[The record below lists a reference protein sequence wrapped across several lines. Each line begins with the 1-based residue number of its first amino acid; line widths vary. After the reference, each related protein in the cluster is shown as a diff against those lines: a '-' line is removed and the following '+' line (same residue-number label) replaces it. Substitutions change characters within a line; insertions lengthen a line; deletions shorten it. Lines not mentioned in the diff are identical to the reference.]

1 MNATNRRRFLQDTS
15 VGLASS
21 VTLASA
27 GSARAMNA
35 RDEVVVG
42 LVGHGGRGR
51 QVAGLFASLENVRLG
66 WVADANRNR
75 LQQAAKGFNGQQ
87 PKLTDD
93 MRKIFD
99 DPSVDAV
106 IVATPDHWH
115 APAAI
120 LACDAGKH
128 VYVEKPCS
136 HNIREGRLLVEAA
149 RRNKRLV
156 QHGTQVRST
165 RMMIEAVQRLRDG
178 LIGDVKVVKA
188 WNVQRRGS
196 IGHETPQDPPAH
208 LDYDLWQGPT
218 PPLPYQHN
226 RVDSGWHWW
235 YHYGTGDMG
244 NDGVH
249 DIDYARW
256 GLGVEIH
263 PNRVVALGG
272 KYFFDDDQQFPD
284 TQQVAFEYDGDGAHG
299 SRRMLIYEQ
308 RLWSTNYPHNV
319 DSGVEYYGTKGQ
331 LFLSRRGKAQW
342 LGERNQRQELD
353 IKLQPQD
360 DRQHVINFIEAV
372 RGRVSLNAEIEIG
385 HLTSSLCHLG
395 NIAVRLGRPLNF
407 DPLKEKFIK
416 DDEANRLVSR
426 SYRTDHWG
434 TPRNV

>member
-1 MNATNRRRFLQDTS
+1 MSDSNRRQFLKSTS
-15 VGLASS
+15 AGLAGS
-21 VTLASA
+21 VAVASA
-27 GSARAMNA
+27 PVARAANA
-35 RDEVVVG
+35 VNEVVVG

-51 QVAGLFASLENVRLG
+51 HVASLFASQENVRIG
-66 WVADANRNR
+66 WVADANKNR
-75 LQQAAKGFNGQQ
+75 LQAAAQGFNGQR

-93 MRKIFD
+93 MRKIYD
-99 DPSVDAV
+99 DPAVDAV

-115 APAAI
+115 TPAAI

-165 RMMIEAVQRLRDG
+165 QMMIEAVQRLREG
-178 LIGDVKVVKA
+178 IIGEVKVVKA
-188 WNVQRRGS
+188 WNIQRRGS
-196 IGHETPQDPPAH
+196 IGHGKPQAPPAH

-218 PPLPYQHN
+218 PPLPYQQN
-226 RVDSGWHWW
+226 RVDSHWNWW

-256 GLGVEIH
+256 GLGVQTH

-284 TQQVAFEYDGDGAHG
+284 TQQVTFEYDGDGSHG
-299 SRRMLIYEQ
+299 SQKMFIYEQ

-342 LGERNQRQELD
+342 LADRNQRKELD
-353 IKLQPQD
+353 IPLQPQD
-360 DRQHVINFIEAV
+360 DKSHVINFIEAV
-372 RGRVSLNAEIEIG
+372 RGQAELNAEIEVG
-385 HLTSSLCHLG
+385 HLTTSLCHLG
-395 NIAVRLGRPLNF
+395 NIAIRLGRPLQF
-407 DPLKEKFIK
+407 DPVKEQFIG
-416 DDEANRLVSR
+416 DDTANRLVGR
-426 SYRTDHWG
+426 SYRPGHWA
-434 TPRNV
+434 TPRGA